1 METKLRFIKTLT
13 SEVLRHEFCRSFGGC
28 DAIGKREAEKMN
40 AVDKEE
46 DDVPQDKPFRRRAA
60 SEAGV
65 GIAEESSK
73 DKPASGCR
81 DTIHGSMCSKKH
93 VGCFWLTKKSFF
105 YSMDVII

>member
-1 METKLRFIKTLT
+1 
-13 SEVLRHEFCRSFGGC
+13 
-28 DAIGKREAEKMN
+28 MN

-46 DDVPQDKPFRRRAA
+46 DDVPQDKPSRRRAA

-65 GIAEESSK
+65 ATAEESSK

-105 YSMDVII
+105 YSMDVIV